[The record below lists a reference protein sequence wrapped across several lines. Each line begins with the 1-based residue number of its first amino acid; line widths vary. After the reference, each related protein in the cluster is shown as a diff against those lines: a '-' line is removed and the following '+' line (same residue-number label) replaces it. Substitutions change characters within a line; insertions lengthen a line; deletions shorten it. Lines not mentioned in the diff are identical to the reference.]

1 MARLMSGANANATA
15 LYGDLNTQQASIV
28 PDLGQINSQQ
38 LQTFVDTAVT
48 NLNQTLKLN
57 NTVYDTRNSWFNVQS
72 YTNNALTIQG
82 SFDGWTP
89 SHTVFLQLAGKILY
103 VNKQAVTFTNCQDF
117 VDGWDAGELHWLNVF
132 DQVRFYMGRNNIKI
146 GRPSGEYCQV
156 LKTSFL
162 DNQYSEQEADVYGH
176 LGYPYSILGQ
186 YGTDNQSNRV
196 NNIIPIIKATQQSWA
211 NRVKSSLIDIAA
223 RAGSTAATAD
233 PIEVPIPLKAL
244 TSYAKTDQWFPP
256 NLPIKLEISMKQGS
270 IFLGSFNTGNIVA
283 GSDPAQVNL
292 YFVPDLGNSKL
303 FYRSHLLN
311 TDVQKQI
318 NDTWITKKFLTNY
331 HTYEYQEYVGNSTNV
346 VTMNITISQQRPLQL
361 IMKVLPTNAPAD
373 NNGAFTLS
381 TDSISPLHNFMWVNI
396 NIGGRNK
403 IEYKN
408 DYVTEIP
415 QFGIRKCQ
423 SSINAIVNAM
433 QYESKR
439 DMSQSWPYNTSMENF
454 YSNFGTSAT
463 QPSLLGSTINSGI
476 TMGAGTP
483 LCFSINPGDLIDTN
497 SFATDQGA
505 TTITIEANIVQFNVG
520 TFRGDTITKSAMTSD
535 YKLVVIKKYP
545 EQLTLGQDLNV
556 GLVQWPAVVTSPN
569 QIYISNTFN
578 NN

>member
-103 VNKQAVTFTNCQDF
+103 VNKQKLAYSDAQNFT
-117 VDGWDAGELHWLNVF
+117 DGWDAGELHWLNVF

-176 LGYPYSILGQ
+176 LGYPYSTLGQ
-186 YGTDNQSNRV
+186 VGRDNAITRV
-196 NNIIPIIKATQQSWA
+196 NNIIPIVKAQQSWI
-211 NRVKSSLIDIAA
+211 NRVKGSLIDLAA
-223 RAGSTAATAD
+223 RSGNTMETAD

-256 NLPIKLEISMKQGS
+256 NLPIKLEISMKQGQ
-270 IFLGSFNTGNIVA
+270 IFLGSFNYGDLYEKI
-283 GSDPAQVNL
+283 SQVNL

-361 IMKVLPTNAPAD
+361 IMKVLPTNTPAD
-373 NNGAFTLS
+373 DKGAYTLS
-381 TDSISPLHNFMWVNI
+381 RDSISPLHNFMWVNI

-408 DYVTEIP
+408 DYVSEIP

-423 SSINAIVNAM
+423 ASINAIVNAM

-439 DMSQSWPYNTSMENF
+439 DMSQSWPYYTSMENF
-454 YSNFGTSAT
+454 YSNYGPDAT
-463 QPSLLGSTINSGI
+463 QPSLMGCNGNSGI
-476 TMGAGTP
+476 TMGTGIP

-520 TFRGDTITKSAMTSD
+520 TALGDFITKSAMTSD
-535 YKLVVIKKYP
+535 FKLVVIKKYP